1 MGRARNL
8 KRHGTMS
15 DERPFW
21 ETTSLHHMTAEQ
33 WESLCDGCAK
43 CCLEKFE
50 EEETGR
56 IVYSQVACTLL
67 DLGTCRC
74 RDYANRARQVS
85 DCVTL
90 TPAELARPQWL
101 PETCAYRRLAEG
113 RPLPRWHPLITGDPA
128 SVVEAGHSVR
138 GRVIAPG
145 PRIEPLMHL
154 IDWIS

>member
-50 EEETGR
+50 EEETGH